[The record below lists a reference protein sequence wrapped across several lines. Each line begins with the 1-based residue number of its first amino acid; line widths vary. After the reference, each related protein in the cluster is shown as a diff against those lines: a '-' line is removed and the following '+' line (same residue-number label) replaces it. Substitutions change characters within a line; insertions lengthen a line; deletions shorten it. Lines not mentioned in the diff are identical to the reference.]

1 MSVLMLSGLVYMLNM
16 GLSPLQQQLL
26 LLYLKFEKLSATSYL
41 KEEKINTVMQ
51 WPTRR
56 LCTDCCWQNK
66 INKMHKNKPKL
77 AKVIGHI

>member
-41 KEEKINTVMQ
+41 KEEKINKIKLIRC
-51 WPTRR
+51 TR
-56 LCTDCCWQNK
+56 
-66 INKMHKNKPKL
+66 INLNL
-77 AKVIGHI
+77 QR

>member
-51 WPTRR
+51 
-56 LCTDCCWQNK
+56 
-66 INKMHKNKPKL
+66 
-77 AKVIGHI
+77 

>member
-1 MSVLMLSGLVYMLNM
+1 MLSGLVYMLNM

-41 KEEKINTVMQ
+41 EEEKINT
-51 WPTRR
+51 TRR

-66 INKMHKNKPKL
+66 INKMHQNKPKL